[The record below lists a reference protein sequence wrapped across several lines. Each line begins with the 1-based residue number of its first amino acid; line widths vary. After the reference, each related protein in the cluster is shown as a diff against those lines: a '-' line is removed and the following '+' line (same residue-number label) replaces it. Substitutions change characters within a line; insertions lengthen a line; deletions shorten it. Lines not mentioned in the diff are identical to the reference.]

1 MKSQRRLLY
10 TLLVIVVL
18 AMVATIVKRS
28 VTPRD
33 PLPDPKPR
41 TTIEVNGYHTKYA
54 GGYTVEVV
62 GYTGTDIESFIL
74 RKDATATW
82 MMIVPDA
89 TKGARTESKKY
100 GTWTAAENKVVIS
113 IKGNT
118 GTIIEEFNY
127 RNDKFRSTISAGRYL

>member
-1 MKSQRRLLY
+1 M
-10 TLLVIVVL
+10 
-18 AMVATIVKRS
+18 
-28 VTPRD
+28 
-33 PLPDPKPR
+33 
-41 TTIEVNGYHTKYA
+41 
-54 GGYTVEVV
+54 EVV